1 MSHVSQG
8 QYVSPMWHDK
18 PFLKWVVKTYKEI
31 LKNNFHLLKVSSVSR
46 PPMIDKIESQLQT
59 LDDDNYN
66 TTDIMDDWNKEYQHA
81 QSVLDVSRSQL
92 RSSIQKD
99 MIFRHNMLHR
109 HYLYMYSLDVNKF
122 DTSCMQEKF
131 PKNPAFWFEKRTD
144 VYNEAIDEII
154 KFYKYRIYIEEREFL
169 KNVIAKFVDLVVK
182 ESNDREDSAIDKL
195 NLIKFQFDDQ
205 KVTEWTAF
213 YEEIINPTHGSRQ
226 HWPTLPPVC
235 NYQNFNLNDDIIE
248 TQPSSNP
255 TPTNQ
260 EEKEE
265 VQKMLREFT
274 DKYQSWWNGLEP
286 SIQQKLRFQNP
297 QMLCTWFVTR
307 AWNAFRKA
315 IQSNLIEKNLRDD
328 FMAKN
333 RIEQSGNKYLV
344 VGSTMA
350 LALPAASRPSYLVS
364 FEHS

>member
-1 MSHVSQG
+1 
-8 QYVSPMWHDK
+8 
-18 PFLKWVVKTYKEI
+18 
-31 LKNNFHLLKVSSVSR
+31 
-46 PPMIDKIESQLQT
+46 
-59 LDDDNYN
+59 
-66 TTDIMDDWNKEYQHA
+66 
-81 QSVLDVSRSQL
+81 
-92 RSSIQKD
+92 
-99 MIFRHNMLHR
+99 
-109 HYLYMYSLDVNKF
+109 
-122 DTSCMQEKF
+122 MQEKF

-213 YEEIINPTHGSRQ
+213 YEEIRNPTNGSRKE
-226 HWPTLPPVC
+226 WPTLPPVC
-235 NYQNFNLNDDIIE
+235 DYQNFNVEDDTIE
-248 TQPSSNP
+248 TQSPSNA
-255 TPTNQ
+255 TQTNQ
-260 EEKEE
+260 TEKEE
-265 VQKMLREFT
+265 VQKMFRDFKS
-274 DKYQSWWNGLEP
+274 KYDSWRKTLSQDVEK
-286 SIQQKLRFQNP
+286 KLRFENTH
-297 QMLCTWFVTR
+297 MLRTWFVTR